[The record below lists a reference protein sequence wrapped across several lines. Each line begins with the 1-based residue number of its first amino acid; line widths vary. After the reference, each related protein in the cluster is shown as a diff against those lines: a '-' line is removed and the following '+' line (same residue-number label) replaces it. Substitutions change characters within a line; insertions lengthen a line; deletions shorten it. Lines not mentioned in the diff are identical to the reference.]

1 MERTVNTNASVEQAG
16 AHDRMISRR
25 QIFLIVIFFAAVVYL
40 GCILSPPSLMD
51 DVDAV
56 QAQIARNMLGS
67 GDWVTAHLDGVPY
80 LEKPPLLY
88 WMIGVSYKIF
98 GVHDWS
104 ARIPVALSAI
114 ALCWTTAAFG
124 LWAFGKRAGFYAGLC
139 MSTCIGLFLFTR
151 ILLPDAMLTFSI
163 ALALWALLRV
173 LEEEEP
179 HPRAWAAVMAAS
191 FAVGLLLKSLI
202 GIVFPIGAGIVYLLI
217 TRQLFLARTWK
228 RLRPFSGV
236 LIILLIA
243 APWHILA
250 TIRNPPYFSF
260 TMTSLPGEYHG
271 FWWFFFINEQL
282 LRFLNLRYPRDY
294 DTVPRSLFWLFNLIW
309 LFPWSVYLP
318 AAFKLSYR
326 PVDRAGRTRLMA
338 LCWIG
343 FVMVFFT
350 FSTTQEYYSMPI
362 YPAMALLI
370 GSAMALEDRTV
381 RAGTRV
387 VTMFCAIAAILIIS
401 TLVAVRHLPT
411 PGDISQAL
419 TSNPSAYKLSLGHM
433 EDLTLSSFAYLRLPL
448 AVAAAAFVI
457 GGISTLRAGRKTA
470 YLGIAIMM
478 VVFFHAA
485 RLAMVTF
492 DPYLSS
498 RPLVETLNRSPKGDL
513 IIDHHY
519 YWYSSVFFYTNR
531 TALLH
536 NGRFQNLVY
545 GSYAPGSGNP
555 FVDDSQLKALWQQ
568 PTRYYL
574 FTKGNQVDHLAS
586 LVGKEHLIT
595 IEVSGGKAL
604 LTNHPLAPSND
615 NRNF

>member
-1 MERTVNTNASVEQAG
+1 
-16 AHDRMISRR
+16 MISRR
-25 QIFLIVIFFAAVVYL
+25 QIYLIVVLFAAAVYL
-40 GCILSPPSLMD
+40 GCIVSPPSLMD

-56 QAQIARNMLGS
+56 QAQIARNMLSS
-67 GDWVTAHLDGVPY
+67 GDWVTARLDGVPY
-80 LEKPPLLY
+80 LEKPPLIY
-88 WMIGVSYKIF
+88 WMIAVSYKVF

-124 LWAFGKRAGFYAGLC
+124 LWAFGKRAGLYAGLC

-151 ILLPDAMLTFSI
+151 ILIPDAMLTFTI
-163 ALALWALLRV
+163 ALALWALLRA
-173 LEEEEP
+173 LDEEEP
-179 HPRAWAAVMAAS
+179 HPKAWAAVMAAS
-191 FAVGLLLKSLI
+191 LAAGLLLKSLI
-202 GIVFPIGAGIVYLLI
+202 GIVFPIGIAVFYLLI
-217 TRQLFLARTWK
+217 TRQFFLARTWK
-228 RLRPFSGV
+228 RLRPLSGL

-250 TIRNPPYFSF
+250 TIRNPPYFSLS
-260 TMTSLPGEYHG
+260 MKSLPGEYHG

-326 PVDRAGRTRLMA
+326 PVDRASNTRLMA

-370 GSAMALEDRTV
+370 GSAMALESRAV
-381 RAGTRV
+381 RVGTRA
-387 VTMFCAIAAILIIS
+387 VTVFCAIAAIAIIS
-401 TLVAVRHLPT
+401 VLVAVRHLPT

-433 EDLTLSSFAYLRLPL
+433 EDLTIDSFAYLRLPL
-448 AVAAAAFVI
+448 ALAAAAFII
-457 GGISTLRAGRKTA
+457 GGITTLRTARKSA
-470 YLGIAIMM
+470 YFGIAIMM

-498 RPLVETLNRSPKGDL
+498 RPLIETLKQSPQGDL

-519 YWYSSVFFYTNR
+519 YWFSSVFFYTDR
-531 TALLH
+531 TALLL
-536 NGRFQNLVY
+536 NGRFHNLVY
-545 GSYAPGSGNP
+545 GSYAPGAANP
-555 FVDDSQLKALWQQ
+555 FIDDNQFRELWRK
-568 PTRYYL
+568 PSRYYI
-574 FTKGNQVDHLAS
+574 FARTDQIDNLAS
-586 LVGKEHLIT
+586 LVGKDNLIT
-595 IEVSGGKAL
+595 VRTSGGKFL
-604 LTNHPLAPSND
+604 LTNHPFN
-615 NRNF
+615 

>member
-1 MERTVNTNASVEQAG
+1 MECEVRANSSAKQAG
-16 AHDRMISRR
+16 DDDRMMSRGK
-25 QIFLIVIFFAAVVYL
+25 IFLLVVFFAAVVYL
-40 GCILSPPSLMD
+40 GCIVSPPSLMD

-56 QAQIARNMLGS
+56 QAQIARNMLNS
-67 GDWVTAHLDGVPY
+67 GDWVTARLDGVPY

-88 WMIGVSYKIF
+88 WMIAISYKIF

-114 ALCWTTAAFG
+114 ALCWTTSAFG

-151 ILLPDAMLTFSI
+151 ILLPDALLTFSI
-163 ALALWALLRV
+163 ALALWALLRT
-173 LEEEEP
+173 LDDEEP

-202 GIVFPIGAGIVYLLI
+202 GVVFPIGAAVLYLLI
-217 TRQLFLARTWK
+217 TRQLFAARTWK
-228 RLRPFSGV
+228 RLRPFSGL

-260 TMTSLPGEYHG
+260 TMKSLPGEYHG

-294 DTVPRSLFWLFNLIW
+294 DTVPPILFWLFNLIW

-370 GSAMALEDRTV
+370 GSAIALEDKAI
-381 RAGTRV
+381 RAGTRA
-387 VTMFCAIAAILIIS
+387 VTVFCAVATIAAVSILVI
-401 TLVAVRHLPT
+401 VRHVPT

-419 TSNPSAYKLSLGHM
+419 SSNPSAYKLSLGHM
-433 EDLTLSSFAYLRLPL
+433 EDLTLNSFAYLRLPL
-448 AVAAAAFVI
+448 AVAATAFLI

-498 RPLVETLNRSPKGDL
+498 RPLIDAFEQSPQGEL

-519 YWYSSVFFYTNR
+519 YWFSSVFFYTDR
-531 TALLH
+531 TAFLL
-536 NGRFQNLVY
+536 NGRFHNLVY
-545 GSYAPGSGNP
+545 GSYAPTSANP
-555 FVDDSQLKALWQQ
+555 FIDDNQFKDLWQK
-568 PTRYYL
+568 PNRYYI
-574 FTKGNQVDHLAS
+574 FAKDTQIDELAS
-586 LVGKEHLIT
+586 VVGKDRLIT
-595 IEVSGGKAL
+595 VSASGGKVL
-604 LTNHPLAPSND
+604 LTNQPLVSQGNY
-615 NRNF
+615 